1 MASMAFALVAMTA
14 GAWGSLGTTAVA
26 ASSSGG
32 YITIGAAVAKTGS
45 QVFYGG
51 PAMIAAE
58 QAIKDINAKGGVLG
72 KKLRLVWVDSQST
85 LAGSAQAAEQVIAK
99 GAQVLL
105 VDCDANYGLPAT
117 QIAQKH
123 GLVAMNLCAGAP
135 SAGNAKEHPLG
146 FSMGVGTN
154 LEAAAMAGYA
164 YSKLDLKSVYLL
176 QDTSIA
182 YSSTLCNYFD
192 EAWKHLG
199 GTVAGESTFSNSDPS
214 IQAQVSAMLA
224 AQSNYQAIEICSY
237 APGLETAVREIRA
250 AGITVPLL
258 GSVTWDGT
266 YWLGSSGAGALSNGY
281 YPAFGSIFGDDPNPL
296 VNTVVAAVAHKMGST
311 PFTSF
316 LLPGY
321 ASIQAIVAGIK
332 AAGTTNGKKLAA
344 AMSKFHNLP
353 TIVGPVTYSSKEHI
367 RMLGKVDLRIMQIT
381 SGQEKFLQEYAP
393 TYVPNP

>member
-1 MASMAFALVAMTA
+1 MASLVFALVATTA
-14 GAWGSLGTTAVA
+14 GAWGSLGATAGA
-26 ASSSGG
+26 AKKSGG
-32 YITIGAAVAKTGS
+32 YIIIGAAVAKTGS

-51 PAMIAAE
+51 PAMIAA
-58 QAIKDINAKGGVLG
+58 QKAIVDINAKGGVLG
-72 KKLRLVWVDSQST
+72 KKLKLVWVDSQST
-85 LAGSAQAAEQVIAK
+85 FTGSAQAAEQVIAK

-105 VDCDANYGLPAT
+105 VDCDADYGLPAT

-135 SAGNAKEHPLG
+135 SAGNAKVLPLG

-164 YSKLDLKSVYLL
+164 YSHLHYKSVYLL

-182 YSSTLCNYFD
+182 YSTTLCNYFA

-199 GTVAGESTFSNSDPS
+199 GTVAGESTFSNSDTS
-214 IQAQVSAMLA
+214 IQSQVSSMLA
-224 AQSNYQAIEICSY
+224 AQSNYQAIEVCSY

-250 AGITVPLL
+250 AGINVPLL

-281 YPAFGSIFGDDPNPL
+281 YVAYGSIFGDDPSPQ
-296 VNTVVAAVAHKMGST
+296 VNAVVSAVKAKMGSA

-353 TIVGPVTYSSKEHI
+353 TIVGPVTYSSTEHS

-381 SGQEKFLQEYAP
+381 NGQEKYLQEYAP
-393 TYVPNP
+393 TYVPKP